1 MKGFKGLT
9 AVGLSMMLLACGG
22 SAGGGKGA
30 ISAADDSGRKSHGGQ
45 AVSKEAAASFD
56 QAIASFQ
63 ANDKGSSWNDASCK
77 STAEQFMKASD
88 EQESAGGKP
97 LAVAIYNAGLSY
109 QRCGKD
115 DEAQKAFQNAQNAD
129 ASFHRAKAQ
138 LALYKYKKS
147 GDLDEAI
154 RELDQVI
161 RDAKFQNVEALVSLA
176 ALQMQRGGTT
186 SGPGCD
192 DDLSCAKLNLQ
203 RALAIDDGFMPA
215 ANQLSVYYM
224 EQAKAKAG
232 GKKPA
237 GRKGRRGA
245 LVVAG
250 SQALDVN
257 KQQLDLAA
265 LVASQGLQKN
275 PSYAPL
281 HNTVGLIMVQLKNYN
296 GAVKSFGRA
305 SQLDPKFFEAH
316 MNYGAVNLT
325 FRGFSEAEGAYRKA
339 LGLRPKDYEAHLGLA
354 LAIRGQINDSNF
366 DAAVKEAQEHL
377 DECKKIAPDRPE
389 TYYNEAILTQEF
401 RAKRAGDKPIP
412 VLKKASNQY
421 REFISKAG
429 GDEVFAEAVK
439 RSKDRSQD
447 IEDTIKFIE
456 EGEEAKKNMPPPP
469 PAPAPAA
476 DAKADPKAAAA
487 APPKKDE
494 KKKP

>member
-9 AVGLSMMLLACGG
+9 ALSLAVMMSACGG
-22 SAGGGKGA
+22 GSSAGGKGV
-30 ISAADDSGRKSHGGQ
+30 ISPENSSGRKDHGGQ
-45 AVSKEAAASFD
+45 VISKAAAASFD

-77 STAEQFMKASD
+77 STAEQFVKAPE
-88 EQESAGGKP
+88 EQEDDGGKP
-97 LAVAIYNAGLSY
+97 LSVAIYNAGLSY

-115 DEAQKAFQNAQNAD
+115 DEAQKQFQNALNTD
-129 ASFHRAKAQ
+129 AGFHRAKAQ

-147 GDLDEAI
+147 GDIDEAI

-186 SGPGCD
+186 SGAGCD

-232 GKKPA
+232 GKKA
-237 GRKGRRGA
+237 TTRKSRRGA

-250 SQALDVN
+250 SEALDVN

-339 LGLRPKDYEAHLGLA
+339 LALRPDDFEAHLGLA
-354 LAIRGQINDSNF
+354 LAIRGQIGDSNF
-366 DAAVKEAQEHL
+366 DAAMKESQEHL
-377 DECKKIAPDRPE
+377 DKCKKLAPDRPE

-412 VLKKASNQY
+412 VLKKAASQY
-421 REFISKAG
+421 
-429 GDEVFAEAVK
+429 
-439 RSKDRSQD
+439 
-447 IEDTIKFIE
+447 
-456 EGEEAKKNMPPPP
+456 
-469 PAPAPAA
+469 
-476 DAKADPKAAAA
+476 
-487 APPKKDE
+487 
-494 KKKP
+494 

>member
-1 MKGFKGLT
+1 MKRIRSLAAIGL
-9 AVGLSMMLLACGG
+9 GLSLLACGG
-22 SAGGGKGA
+22 GASSGKGA
-30 ISAADDSGRKSHGGQ
+30 VSPKDDSGRRGRHGQ
-45 AVSKEAAASFD
+45 VIAKAAAASFD
-56 QAIASFQ
+56 QGLSSFQ
-63 ANDKGSSWNDASCK
+63 NNDKSSSWNDGSCK
-77 STAEQFMKASD
+77 STADLFLKASE
-88 EQESAGGKP
+88 EQEDAGGKP

-115 DEAQKAFQNAQNAD
+115 DEAQKHFQNALNID
-129 ASFHRAKAQ
+129 SKFHRAKAQ
-138 LALYKYKKS
+138 LALYSYKKS
-147 GDLDEAI
+147 GDIDAAI
-154 RELDQVI
+154 RDLDQII

-176 ALQMQRGGTT
+176 ALQMQRGGNT

-232 GKKPA
+232 AKKKRG
-237 GRKGRRGA
+237 GRKGRGNA

-250 SQALDVN
+250 SETIDVN

-265 LVASQGLQKN
+265 LVASQALQKN

-296 GAVKSFGRA
+296 GAVKAFGRA

-316 MNYGAVNLT
+316 MNYGAVNLS
-325 FRGFSEAEGAYRKA
+325 FRGFGAAEGAYRKA
-339 LGLRPKDYEAHLGLA
+339 LELRPKDYEAHLGLA

-366 DAAVKEAQEHL
+366 DKAVKEAQDHL
-377 DECKKIAPDRPE
+377 DQCKKIAPERPE
-389 TYYNEAILTQEF
+389 AYYNEAILTQEF
-401 RAKRAGDKPIP
+401 RAKRG
-412 VLKKASNQY
+412 KAVPMLEKAAKQY

-447 IEDTIKFIE
+447 IEDTVKFIK
-456 EGEEAKKNMPPPP
+456 EGEEAAKNAPPPPPP
-469 PAPAPAA
+469 PA
-476 DAKADPKAAAA
+476 DAKKDDAKKDDKAAA
-487 APPKKDE
+487 KK
-494 KKKP
+494 